1 MFEDS
6 YRRDSYRRET
16 TAKAKTK
23 PAFDLEWEQ
32 FVLDS
37 AQIRNYCP
45 IHKPHMFILVKVHTP
60 SSLADI
66 VSPSVCVETVPILL
80 W

>member
-16 TAKAKTK
+16 TAKAKKK
-23 PAFDLEWEQ
+23 PAFDLDLEQ

-45 IHKPHMFILVKVHTP
+45 IHKPHMFTCYL
-60 SSLADI
+60 S
-66 VSPSVCVETVPILL
+66 
-80 W
+80 

>member
-6 YRRDSYRRET
+6 YRRDSYRRDSYRWDPYRRDPYRRDSYRRRET

-23 PAFDLEWEQ
+23 PAFDLDWEQ

-45 IHKPHMFILVKVHTP
+45 IHKPHMFT
-60 SSLADI
+60 
-66 VSPSVCVETVPILL
+66 
-80 W
+80 